1 MAAAAGAVPETGA
14 ALSFQS
20 PLWLIALIVLP
31 LLVAAYVVLERR
43 RQRYGA
49 RFANP
54 ALLPNMIDRA
64 PGRLRY
70 LPLVVLLAGLA
81 AMVVGVARPHATV
94 TVPREEATVMLAIDT
109 SRSMRATDVKPTRL
123 GAAEK
128 AADEFVKKVP
138 KKFRIGIVAFASSAR
153 LGLPPTDDRTLVA
166 EALRDLRPGEGTAIG
181 DAVELA
187 VRTARR
193 QRTSDGKIPPT
204 AVLMISDGA
213 RDGGRVA
220 PLTAAKHAKAL
231 HIPVYTIV
239 LGTPNG
245 VVHQTLTGG
254 YRVNIR
260 VPPNPGTL
268 KRIAQAS
275 GGRTFTVA
283 DESGLREVYGKLG
296 SLLGHKSEDREI
308 TDVFAGSAA
317 ALLLVGGGLSMLFFR
332 RLP

>member
-1 MAAAAGAVPETGA
+1 M
-14 ALSFQS
+14 
-20 PLWLIALIVLP
+20 
-31 LLVAAYVVLERR
+31 LERR
-43 RQRYGA
+43 RREFGG

-54 ALLPNMIDRA
+54 ALLPNMVDRA
-64 PGRLRY
+64 PGRLRH

-81 AMVVGVARPHATV
+81 AMIVGVARPHATV
-94 TVPREEATVMLAIDT
+94 TVPREQATVMLLIDT
-109 SRSMRATDVKPTRL
+109 SRSMRAKDVKPTRL
-123 GAAEK
+123 GAAEI

-153 LGLPPTDDRTLVA
+153 LGLPPTDDRDLVHQALVA
-166 EALRDLRPGEGTAIG
+166 LRPGEGTAIG

-204 AVLMISDGA
+204 AVLLISDGA

-220 PLTAAKHAKAL
+220 PLTAAKHARAL
-231 HIPVYTIV
+231 HIPVYTVV
-239 LGTPNG
+239 LGTPDG

-254 YRVNIR
+254 YQVNIR

-268 KRIAQAS
+268 RRIAQAS
-275 GGRTFTVA
+275 GGKSFTA
-283 DESGLREVYGKLG
+283 ASNSDLSQVYRHLG
-296 SLLGHKSEDREI
+296 SLLGHKSQDREI
-308 TDVFAGSAA
+308 TDVFAGGAA

>member
-1 MAAAAGAVPETGA
+1 LLALIAVP
-14 ALSFQS
+14 LV
-20 PLWLIALIVLP
+20 IAL
-31 LLVAAYVVLERR
+31 YVVLERR
-43 RQRYGA
+43 RRQFGE

-64 PGRLRY
+64 PGRLRH
-70 LPLVVLLAGLA
+70 LPLVVLLVGLV
-81 AMVVGVARPHATV
+81 AMVLGVARPHATV
-94 TVPREEATVMLAIDT
+94 TVPREQATVMLAIDT
-109 SRSMRATDVKPTRL
+109 SRSMRAKDVGPTRL
-123 GAAEK
+123 GAAET

-153 LGLPPTDDRTLVA
+153 LGLPPTADRDLVHQALVA
-166 EALRDLRPGEGTAIG
+166 LRPGEGTAIG

-204 AVLMISDGA
+204 AVLLISDGA

-220 PLTAAKHAKAL
+220 PLTAARHARAL

-239 LGTPNG
+239 LGTSNG
-245 VVHQTLTGG
+245 VVHQQVTGG
-254 YRVNIR
+254 YTVNIR
-260 VPPNPGTL
+260 VPPDPGTL
-268 KRIAQAS
+268 RRIAQAS
-275 GGRTFTVA
+275 GGRSFTA
-283 DESGLREVYGKLG
+283 ASDSGLRDVYGHLG

-308 TDVFAGSAA
+308 TDLFAGGAA
-317 ALLLVGGGLSMLFFR
+317 VLLLVGGGMSMLFFR